1 MNCKKIVLLCIVACL
16 LLLPLWCSLSF
27 ARDPENC
34 LFCHKYRR
42 LRGYD
47 EKGVLHNYYVDAKL
61 HNESIHR
68 DVACVDC
75 HTDIDQVPHKAEAK
89 KVDCSKEC
97 HIDKWKIMSG
107 GPFSHRDVAENYR
120 SSIHGVK
127 PDDKPEVA
135 QLKPDCK
142 YCHLDDVYELSEEV
156 PSDAV
161 LKRCMNCH
169 KEQGLKDIF
178 IHIYHRFKRKHVRKP
193 LEIVELCSSCHA
205 DKDFQNV
212 MGFTGARAEV
222 VETYKET
229 IHYRI
234 LQLGGQD
241 TADCTNCHA
250 GGTIHN
256 ILPASDPKSSIHPE
270 NRYRTCQADGCH
282 PGASPK
288 ISDIDS
294 HLSKDKDKGIEI
306 TIIESAMQGVM
317 WFTLFFLFTLM
328 GMETYGRLRNHD
340 ARFFRWLRVPQKF
353 TGKLPAGKH
362 HIDEI
367 PNLHRY
373 VDFNPKGDYPRYS
386 INIVINH
393 FLVGITFTVAVATGL
408 PLYFHNS
415 AISHEVINLVGG
427 INVTRVIHRFNA
439 ALFTFNCLY
448 HLIVLLCGTL
458 KRMSSRTFDIRRT
471 QFPLWKD
478 AKDLYFDIRYFLG
491 LEKARPHMEK
501 FMYKQKV
508 HYLAMI
514 WGCSVLTLSGV
525 CLLFPESMVN
535 YLPFP
540 KVSFNLLRLLHADES
555 VLAFLVITL
564 WHLYNVHIA
573 PGRFPMQWAFWNGR
587 ITRDHQ
593 IEEHFLEYER
603 QVKEGVAECE
613 EDKLAKGGQG
623 NEQ

>member
-1 MNCKKIVLLCIVACL
+1 VNYKKMVLLFFIVCFF
-16 LLLPLWCSLSF
+16 LLPLWCSLSF

-68 DVACVDC
+68 DVTCIDC
-75 HTDIDQVPHKAEAK
+75 HTDIDQVPHKAKAQ

-97 HIDKWKIMSG
+97 HIEKWKIMSG
-107 GPFSHRDVAENYR
+107 GPFSHQEVAEKYR

-127 PDDKPEVA
+127 PYDRPEVA

-142 YCHLDDVYELSEEV
+142 YCHVDDVYDLPKDIPSEG
-156 PSDAV
+156 V
-161 LKRCMNCH
+161 LKRCMHCH
-169 KEQGLKDIF
+169 KEKGLKDVF
-178 IHIYHRFKRKHVRKP
+178 IHIYHRFRRKHVRKP
-193 LEIVELCSSCHA
+193 LEIVELCASCHA

-234 LQLGGQD
+234 LQMGGQD

-250 GGTIHN
+250 GNTIHT
-256 ILPASDPKSSIHPE
+256 ILPASDPKSSVNPA
-270 NRYRTCQADGCH
+270 NRFRTCQAEGCH
-282 PGASPK
+282 PQASSK
-288 ISDIDS
+288 ISNIDS
-294 HLSKDKDKGIEI
+294 HLSKDKNKGLEI
-306 TIIESAMQGVM
+306 TLIESAMQGVM
-317 WFTLFFLFTLM
+317 LVTLFFLFTLM

-340 ARFFRWLRVPQKF
+340 ARFFRWLRVPKKF
-353 TGKLPAGKH
+353 TGKDPPGESLLGQ
-362 HIDEI
+362 I

-373 VDFNPKGDYPRYS
+373 VNFKPKGDYPRYS
-386 INIVINH
+386 LNIVINH
-393 FLVGITFTVAVATGL
+393 FVVGITFTVAVATGL

-415 AISHEVINLVGG
+415 VISHEVINLMGG
-427 INVTRVIHRFNA
+427 INVTRVIHRINA
-439 ALFTFNCLY
+439 ALFTLNCMY
-448 HLIVLLCGTL
+448 HLLVLVFGALIKL
-458 KRMSSRTFDIRRT
+458 RDNTFDIRRT

-478 AKDLYFDIRYFLG
+478 VKDLFFDIRYFLG
-491 LEKARPHMEK
+491 MEQTRPRMEK
-501 FMYKQKV
+501 FMYKQKI

-525 CLLFPESMVN
+525 CLLFPETMVT
-535 YLPFP
+535 YLPDP

-573 PGRFPMQWAFWNGR
+573 PGRFPLQWAFWNGQ
-587 ITRDHQ
+587 ITKDHQ

-603 QVKEGVAECE
+603 QVEEGIAACE
-613 EDKLAKGGQG
+613 EDKLAKGAQHY
-623 NEQ
+623 E

>member
-1 MNCKKIVLLCIVACL
+1 MNYRKLVLLCSAACL
-16 LLLPLWCSLSF
+16 ILLPMLCSLSF

-68 DVACVDC
+68 DVTCIDC
-75 HTDIDQVPHKAEAK
+75 HTDIDQVPHKGTAQR
-89 KVDCSKEC
+89 VDCAKEC
-97 HIDKWKIMSG
+97 HIDKWKLMSG
-107 GPFSHRDVAENYR
+107 GPFSHKEVAENYQN
-120 SSIHGVK
+120 SIHGAK
-127 PDDKPEVA
+127 PGDRPEIA

-142 YCHLDDVYELSEEV
+142 YCHMDDVYEVSEEV
-156 PSDAV
+156 PSDKV
-161 LKRCMNCH
+161 LQRCMNCH
-169 KEQGLKDIF
+169 KEKGLKDLF
-178 IHIYHRFKRKHVRKP
+178 IHIFHRFKRKHVRKP
-193 LEIVELCSSCHA
+193 LEIVELCSGCHA

-222 VETYKET
+222 VDTYKET

-234 LQLGGQD
+234 LQMGGQD

-250 GGTIHN
+250 GNTIHS
-256 ILPASDPKSSIHPE
+256 ILPASDPKSSVHPE
-270 NRYRTCQADGCH
+270 NRFRTCQAEGCH
-282 PGASPK
+282 PQASNK

-294 HLSKDKDKGIEI
+294 HLSKDKDKGLEI
-306 TIIESAMQGVM
+306 TLIELAMEGVM

-328 GMETYGRLRNHD
+328 GMETYGRLRNQD
-340 ARFFRWLRVPQKF
+340 ARFSRWHRVPKKF
-353 TGKLPAGKH
+353 IGTVPPGENHLGQ
-362 HIDEI
+362 I

-386 INIVINH
+386 LHIVINH

-415 AISHEVINLVGG
+415 AISHEVINMMGG
-427 INVTRVIHRFNA
+427 INVTRVIHRINA
-439 ALFTFNCLY
+439 ALFTLNGVY
-448 HLIVLLCGTL
+448 HLLVLAFGTL
-458 KRMSSRTFDIRRT
+458 IKMKNGTFDIRRT
-471 QFPLWKD
+471 QFPLFKD
-478 AKDLYFDIRYFLG
+478 AKDLFFDIRYFLG
-491 LEKARPHMEK
+491 IEPSRPRMEK
-501 FMYKQKV
+501 FMYKQKI
-508 HYLAMI
+508 HYLANI
-514 WGCSVLTLSGV
+514 WGTCVLTLSGV
-525 CLLFPESMVN
+525 CLLFPETMVT
-535 YLPFP
+535 YLPNP

-573 PGRFPMQWAFWNGR
+573 PGRFPLQWAFWNGR
-587 ITRDHQ
+587 INKDHQ

-603 QVKEGVAECE
+603 QVKEGIAACE
-613 EDKLAKGGQG
+613 EDKLAKGVQG
-623 NEQ
+623 NE